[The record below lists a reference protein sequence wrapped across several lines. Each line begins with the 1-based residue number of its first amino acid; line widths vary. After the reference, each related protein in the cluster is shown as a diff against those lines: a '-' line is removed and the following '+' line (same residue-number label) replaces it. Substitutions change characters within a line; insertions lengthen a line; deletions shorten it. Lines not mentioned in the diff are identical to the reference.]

1 MGAAFLPTKPV
12 AGRFFC
18 DFNLAVALPAALL
31 VVSGFLVCEGACK
44 LVVSGGVTRG
54 RVARGAM
61 WQRHRGAWRPN
72 KAQAQKQPNPR
83 VAPSTSSLTFL
94 VNLAIRGPG

>member
-1 MGAAFLPTKPV
+1 MRRSRAITKKNMP
-12 AGRFFC
+12 FC
-18 DFNLAVALPAALL
+18 AYFNLAVTLPAALL

-61 WQRHRGAWRPN
+61 WRRHRGAWRP
-72 KAQAQKQPNPR
+72 KAQAQKQPK
-83 VAPSTSSLTFL
+83 A
-94 VNLAIRGPG
+94 GPGMGTATGRGALSISED